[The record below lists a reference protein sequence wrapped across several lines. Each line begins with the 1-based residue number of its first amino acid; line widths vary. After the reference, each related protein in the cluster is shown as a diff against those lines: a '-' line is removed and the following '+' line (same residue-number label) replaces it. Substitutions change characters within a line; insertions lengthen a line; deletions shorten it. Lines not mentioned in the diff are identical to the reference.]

1 MGLIVQ
7 GELASSSSSAVMVY
21 TTGAGI
27 CMWLD
32 LLARSRELE
41 GRGSGEDEEGRE
53 ELMFWLRSWSP
64 PLSDVAAVENE
75 RAGEEERPMML
86 LVL

>member
-21 TTGAGI
+21 RTGAGI

-41 GRGSGEDEEGRE
+41 GRGPGEDEEGRE
-53 ELMFWLRSWSP
+53 ESMFWLRSWSP

-86 LVL
+86 LLL